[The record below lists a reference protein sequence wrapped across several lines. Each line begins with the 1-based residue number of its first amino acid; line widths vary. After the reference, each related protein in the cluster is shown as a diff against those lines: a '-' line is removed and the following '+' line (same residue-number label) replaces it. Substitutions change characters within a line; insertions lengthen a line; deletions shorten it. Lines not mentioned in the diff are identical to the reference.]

1 MSMTTQDNLQ
11 NKMTHVAALETLDPA
26 ESNTEDLNN
35 EQLFRAGSYG
45 LLATLL
51 RATPTQT
58 VLDQMEELAAINQR
72 EDELS
77 LAMTMLGLAARSAAP
92 DSIDDE
98 YHALFIGLGRGE
110 LVPFASW
117 YLTGFL
123 MEKPLAILRDDLSA
137 LGFERHDD
145 IHEPEDHVAA
155 LCEVMAMMIAEN
167 QDFSTQATFFKSH
180 IDTWFGQFFKD
191 LSSAKNAVFYRAAGR
206 FGQAFFDLERRYF
219 SMNV

>member
-1 MSMTTQDNLQ
+1 MSMTTQDNIKI
-11 NKMTHVAALETLDPA
+11 NMTPVAAIETLHPA
-26 ESNTEDLNN
+26 DSNTEELDN

-58 VLDQMEELAAINQR
+58 VLEQVEELAAINQR

-92 DSIDDE
+92 DSINDE

-137 LGFERHDD
+137 LGFERQDD

-167 QDFSTQATFFKSH
+167 QDFSTQFTFHKNH
-180 IDTWFGQFFKD
+180 IDTWFGQFFED